1 MRIEIHPIDL
11 TTMLF
16 VNGLTS
22 FATALL
28 FLGFWWVTD
37 YLKRSDSLL
46 YWAAAYGLLTIGF
59 VLLASN
65 IVGWVLPRGQL
76 IANLTIDAGTALSLV
91 ATNRLLHRPARDNWP
106 IAVAGCIAIGEIAYA
121 LSRPVPDYGVML
133 LIGVVSRGLL
143 TIATGVALWRHADAS
158 HRPPARLAAMF
169 HFAWAVTMAMRAVPV
184 LVETPGIAAFELSSV
199 VALIVRLLLSWM
211 IAICLLWMIARQL
224 DERLI
229 QYATRD
235 TLTGLSNRRVMWEA
249 GARRIAAPDRDGS
262 EVLLILLDIDHFKQ
276 VNDRWGHPAGDAVL
290 ATVARRISETVG
302 PGDLVGRVGGEEFMI
317 LLGAASP
324 VSAVEMAE
332 RVRSVV
338 EATAIAIAD
347 GREIH
352 CTISVGC
359 SRTAPGGTAW
369 EKLIAQAD
377 AALYAAKHAGR
388 NRVVDHAVLA
398 EAA

>member
-1 MRIEIHPIDL
+1 MPADPIDL

-22 FATALL
+22 LATALL
-28 FLGFWWVTD
+28 FLGFWWGTD

-46 YWAAAYGLLTIGF
+46 YWGAAYGLLTIGF
-59 VLLASN
+59 LLLASN
-65 IVGWVLPRGQL
+65 IFGLVVNRGQL

-91 ATNRLLHRPARDNWP
+91 ATNRFLDRPARENWP
-106 IAVAGCIAIGEIAYA
+106 IVLAGGIAIGEAAYA
-121 LSRPVPDYGVML
+121 LSQTVPDYGVML
-133 LIGVVSRGLL
+133 LIGVALRGLL

-158 HRPPARLAAMF
+158 HRLPARLAAMF
-169 HFAWAVTMAMRAVPV
+169 HFAWAASMAMRTVPV
-184 LVETPGIAAFELSSV
+184 LIECQDIAAFELSSV
-199 VALIVRLLLSWM
+199 VALIVRLLLTWM

-229 QYATRD
+229 RYATRD

-249 GARRIAAPDRDGS
+249 GARRIAALDRDGS

-290 ATVARRISETVG
+290 ATVANRITETVG

-332 RVRSVV
+332 RVRSAV
-338 EATAIAIAD
+338 EATAIPVAGD
-347 GREIH
+347 REIH
-352 CTISVGC
+352 CTISMGC
-359 SRTAPGGTAW
+359 SRTGRGGTTW

-377 AALYAAKHAGR
+377 AALYAAKHGGR
-388 NRVVDHAVLA
+388 NRVVDHATLT